1 MSTYSAL
8 RQMVVVVCACV
19 VALAIFCG
27 AAHANGDAVTVPL
40 TIDCSQVPDT
50 PEARSV
56 LAH

>member
-1 MSTYSAL
+1 MSTYSVL
-8 RQMVVVVCACV
+8 RRMVVVVCACI

-50 PEARSV
+50 P
-56 LAH
+56 